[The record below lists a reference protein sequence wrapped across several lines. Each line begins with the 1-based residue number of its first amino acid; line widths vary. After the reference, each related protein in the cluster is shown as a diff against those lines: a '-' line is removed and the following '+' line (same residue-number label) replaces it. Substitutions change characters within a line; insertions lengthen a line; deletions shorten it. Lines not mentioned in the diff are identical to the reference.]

1 MCAPATSRGSV
12 LDGFDHSAATKG
24 SARCGSCRLQGQGG
38 SGGAAQPPVLLSTHE
53 HVAEYATTA
62 VQAASCQMDEVTVIG
77 RSRKRKLELDCSY
90 VTEQLTVDGQQY
102 TFRQVQPLT

>member
-1 MCAPATSRGSV
+1 MGR
-12 LDGFDHSAATKG
+12 F
-24 SARCGSCRLQGQGG
+24 
-38 SGGAAQPPVLLSTHE
+38 SGIGAAPVCKFTKCRCYVTSA
-53 HVAEYATTA
+53 VTTA

-102 TFRQVQPLT
+102 TFRQVQLLT

>member
-12 LDGFDHSAATKG
+12 LDGFAHSAATKG

-38 SGGAAQPPVLLSTHE
+38 SVRSGTAARLVVSSRTCR
-53 HVAEYATTA
+53 EYATTA